1 MDNWLDLIAEGG
13 SRASEGNNRKML
25 GVARQD
31 AVPVGS
37 DEEVEL
43 RKQDEIFNKYYMYSR
58 TSSILGPDGDSG

>member
-1 MDNWLDLIAEGG
+1 MKEIL
-13 SRASEGNNRKML
+13 RRML

-31 AVPVGS
+31 AVS

-58 TSSILGPDGDSG
+58 TSSILDPDGDSG